1 MSTTGD
7 ASKTSKSPTSHR
19 KCTSR
24 MAGMFLFCSTCLHT
38 SSSTEKKVQIAPPTN
53 EILQTRKSLDRYERI
68 GNLLEQFLK
77 GKLQHIHKFTDL
89 PDGYF
94 LIDEIIQ
101 LPEFKKEHC
110 TYDEIIDVV
119 HNDALLRFS
128 VRGSKVRLKPPEL
141 NKDPDVILS
150 KKLAWILR
158 HGAENVG
165 MKYEPGG
172 YLYVD
177 KILQLKPF
185 QGVRLEDISR
195 VVNSNDK
202 KRYELSTNPENGLL
216 RIRAYQG
223 HTVTFTVRQFA
234 LYCFAAIKL
243 LRRVWKHVKI
253 ISKLGSRPIK
263 YNTRSILHLVQ
274 NTTFSLDI
282 YMARPHKTQYNPNNL
297 FAFFNLTI
305 EGLDIALIE
314 NPEDYPTVI
323 HGTYF
328 RNWDS
333 IRKEG
338 LKRMQRT
345 HIHFAPGEVGETGVI
360 SGMRSSAEIII
371 YIDLIKAINDGY
383 KFYISKNNVILCEG
397 NKEGCLPTTYFR
409 AAYQRNPRLKL
420 SLTP

>member
-1 MSTTGD
+1 MSTSGGV
-7 ASKTSKSPTSHR
+7 SKISKSTTSH
-19 KCTSR
+19 KKGTSW
-24 MAGMFLFCSTCLHT
+24 MAGVFRFCTTCVPT
-38 SSSTEKKVQIAPPTN
+38 SSSSKKPVQIAQPINTIHP
-53 EILQTRKSLDRYERI
+53 TRKSFGRYEII

-77 GKLQHIHKFTDL
+77 GKLQHNFKFTEL

-101 LPEFKKEHC
+101 LPEFKNEHC
-110 TYDEIIDVV
+110 TYDEIIDIV
-119 HNDALLRFS
+119 HMDSLLRFS

-165 MKYEPGG
+165 MQYQPGG

-185 QGVRLEDISR
+185 QGVKLEDISR

-202 KRYELSTNPENGLL
+202 KRYELSTDPENGRL

-223 HTVTFTVRQFA
+223 HTVT
-234 LYCFAAIKL
+234 
-243 LRRVWKHVKI
+243 
-253 ISKLGSRPIK
+253 
-263 YNTRSILHLVQ
+263 
-274 NTTFSLDI
+274 
-282 YMARPHKTQYNPNNL
+282 
-297 FAFFNLTI
+297 I
-305 EGLDIALIE
+305 EGLDIKLIE

-371 YIDLIKAINDGY
+371 YIDLMKAMKDGY
-383 KFYISKNNVILCEG
+383 KFYLSKNNVILCEG
-397 NKEGCLPTTYFR
+397 NKDGCLPTKYFY
-409 AAYQRNPRLKL
+409 AAYQRNPRSPYLL
-420 SLTP
+420 QNGEGGLV

>member
-1 MSTTGD
+1 MSTTVD
-7 ASKTSKSPTSHR
+7 VSKTYKSPTSHR
-19 KCTSR
+19 KCTNR
-24 MAGMFLFCSTCLHT
+24 MTSMFRFCSTCLPT
-38 SSSTEKKVQIAPPTN
+38 SSSSEKKVQIAPPAD
-53 EILQTRKSLDRYERI
+53 EIPQTRKSLDRYERI

-141 NKDPDVILS
+141 NRDPDVILS

-165 MKYEPGG
+165 MKYEPGMYVCG

-202 KRYELSTNPENGLL
+202 KRYELSTNPENGRL

-223 HTVTFTVRQFA
+223 HTVT
-234 LYCFAAIKL
+234 
-243 LRRVWKHVKI
+243 
-253 ISKLGSRPIK
+253 
-263 YNTRSILHLVQ
+263 
-274 NTTFSLDI
+274 
-282 YMARPHKTQYNPNNL
+282 
-297 FAFFNLTI
+297 I
-305 EGLDIALIE
+305 EGLDISLIE

-333 IRKEG
+333 IRREG

-383 KFYISKNNVILCEG
+383 KFYLSKNNVILCEG
-397 NKEGCLPTTYFR
+397 NKEGCLPTKYFR
-409 AAYQRNPRLKL
+409 AAYQRNPRE
-420 SLTP
+420 

>member
-1 MSTTGD
+1 MDSTGTPFQMSTTVD
-7 ASKTSKSPTSHR
+7 VSKTYK
-19 KCTSR
+19 
-24 MAGMFLFCSTCLHT
+24 
-38 SSSTEKKVQIAPPTN
+38 
-53 EILQTRKSLDRYERI
+53 RKSLDRYERI

-202 KRYELSTNPENGLL
+202 KRYELSTNPENGRL

-223 HTVTFTVRQFA
+223 HTVT
-234 LYCFAAIKL
+234 
-243 LRRVWKHVKI
+243 
-253 ISKLGSRPIK
+253 
-263 YNTRSILHLVQ
+263 
-274 NTTFSLDI
+274 
-282 YMARPHKTQYNPNNL
+282 
-297 FAFFNLTI
+297 I
-305 EGLDIALIE
+305 EGLDISLIE

-333 IRKEG
+333 IRREG

-360 SGMRSSAEIII
+360 S
-371 YIDLIKAINDGY
+371 AINDGY
-383 KFYISKNNVILCEG
+383 KFYLSKNNVILCEG
-397 NKEGCLPTTYFR
+397 NKEGCLPTKYFR